1 MNGTKES
8 TRSASTVVDVFAYA
22 YTATGTNPDDPSGN
36 FSATRSGVQTYALN
50 THLVGWWKFA
60 GFTRSIA

>member
-8 TRSASTVVDVFAYA
+8 FRSASTVVDVFAYA

-36 FSATRSGVQTYALN
+36 FSATTSALGTYVFN
-50 THLVGWWKFA
+50 TYLVGWWTFA